1 MPIHNADIAAIF
13 EEIADLLEIGGANP
27 FRIRA
32 YRNAAR
38 VVGEYGRELRALLD
52 QGADLPKLPGI
63 GADLAGKI
71 REIVTTG
78 HCALLERL
86 RGEVPASVTELL
98 KIPGLGPKK
107 VSALYHDLA
116 VETPEQLLRMA
127 REGRIRQLHGFGE
140 KTEAS
145 IRQAIE
151 AHGNKARRYPLAA
164 TAQYATALLAYLQSV
179 PGVHQVTLAGSYRRR
194 KETVGD
200 LDILVSAASASPV
213 IQRFLGYDEV
223 AEVLSGGTTRASVIL
238 KSGLQV
244 DLRLVED
251 VSYGAALQ
259 YFTGSKQHSI
269 AMRTLAQERGL
280 KINEYGVFQGKARIA
295 GETEESVYAA
305 VGLPWIAPELRE
317 DRGEIEAARA
327 GRLPRL
333 IELADLRGDL
343 HAHTTA
349 SDGHA
354 SLRDMALAAQARG
367 LTYLAITD
375 HSSRLKVAH
384 GLDPL
389 RLRRQLDE
397 IDRLNAELAGIT
409 LLKGS
414 EVEILEDGSLDLPE
428 GLTDRLDIVIGAVH
442 SHFGLTR
449 AKQTERILHAMDH
462 PRFTLLA
469 HPFGRLI
476 NEREP
481 IEVDMQRII
490 RAARTRGCWLE
501 LNAQPQRLDLPDTWC
516 QMAKAEGTLL
526 AVNSDA
532 HGTAGF
538 DDLLFGIGQA
548 RRGWL
553 AADDVVNTR
562 SLADL
567 KLLIAATM

>member
-13 EEIADLLEIGGANP
+13 EEIADLLEIEGANP

-145 IRQAIE
+145 ILQAIE
-151 AHGNKARRYPLAA
+151 DHGNKARRYPLAA
-164 TAQYATALLAYLQSV
+164 ATQYATALVAYLQRV

-194 KETVGD
+194 RETVGD

-213 IQRFLGYDEV
+213 IQRFLDYDEV

-269 AMRTLAQERGL
+269 AIRTLAQERGL

-343 HAHTTA
+343 HAHTLA
-349 SDGHA
+349 SDGHD

-389 RLRRQLDE
+389 RLRQQLDE
-397 IDRLNAELAGIT
+397 IDQLNAELSGIT

-442 SHFGLTR
+442 SHFGLPR
-449 AKQTERILHAMDH
+449 AKQTARILRAMDH

-469 HPFGRLI
+469 HPFSRLI
-476 NEREP
+476 NERQP
-481 IEVDMQRII
+481 IEVDMQRIV

-501 LNAQPQRLDLPDTWC
+501 LNAQPQRLDLPDIWC
-516 QMAKAEGTLL
+516 QMAKAEGTLV

>member
-1 MPIHNADIAAIF
+1 MPVHNADIAAIF
-13 EEIADLLEIGGANP
+13 EEIADLLEIEGANP

-38 VVGEYGRELRALLD
+38 VVGEYGRELGALLG
-52 QGADLPKLPGI
+52 QGADLPKLSGI
-63 GADLAGKI
+63 GADLSGKI

-86 RGEVPASVTELL
+86 RGEVPASVTQLL
-98 KIPGLGPKK
+98 RIPGLGPKK

-140 KTEAS
+140 KTEAR
-145 IRQAIE
+145 ILQAIE
-151 AHGNKARRYPLAA
+151 AHGNKVRRYPLAA
-164 TAQYATALLAYLQSV
+164 ATQYAMALLAYLQHV

-194 KETVGD
+194 RETVGD
-200 LDILVSAASASPV
+200 LDILVSAASSSPV
-213 IQRFLGYDEV
+213 MQCFLGYDEV
-223 AEVLSGGTTRASVIL
+223 AEVLSGGTTRASVTL

-269 AMRTLAQERGL
+269 AIRTLAQERGL
-280 KINEYGVFQGKARIA
+280 KINEYGVFQGKTRIA

-305 VGLPWIAPELRE
+305 IGLPWIAPELRE

-343 HAHTTA
+343 HAHTLA
-349 SDGHA
+349 SDGHD
-354 SLRDMALAAQARG
+354 SLRNMALAAQARG

-397 IDRLNAELAGIT
+397 IDMLNAELTGIT

-428 GLTDRLDIVIGAVH
+428 GLADRLDIVIGAMH
-442 SHFGLTR
+442 SHFGLPR
-449 AKQTERILHAMDH
+449 AKQTERILRAMDH
-462 PRFTLLA
+462 PSFTLLA

-481 IEVDMQRII
+481 IEMDMQRII

-516 QMAKAEGTLL
+516 QMAKAEGTLV

-532 HGTAGF
+532 HGSAGF

-567 KLLIAATM
+567 KLLISATM

>member
-1 MPIHNADIAAIF
+1 
-13 EEIADLLEIGGANP
+13 
-27 FRIRA
+27 
-32 YRNAAR
+32 
-38 VVGEYGRELRALLD
+38 
-52 QGADLPKLPGI
+52 
-63 GADLAGKI
+63 
-71 REIVTTG
+71 
-78 HCALLERL
+78 
-86 RGEVPASVTELL
+86 
-98 KIPGLGPKK
+98 
-107 VSALYHDLA
+107 
-116 VETPEQLLRMA
+116 
-127 REGRIRQLHGFGE
+127 
-140 KTEAS
+140 
-145 IRQAIE
+145 
-151 AHGNKARRYPLAA
+151 
-164 TAQYATALLAYLQSV
+164 
-179 PGVHQVTLAGSYRRR
+179 
-194 KETVGD
+194 VGD
-200 LDILVSAASASPV
+200 LDILVSAVPASSV
-213 IQRFLGYDEV
+213 MQHFLGYDEV
-223 AEVLSGGTTRASVIL
+223 AEVLSGGTTRASVVL
-238 KSGLQV
+238 KSDLQV

-269 AMRTLAQERGL
+269 AIRTLAQERGL
-280 KINEYGVFQGKARIA
+280 KLNEYGVFQDKTRIA

-333 IELADLRGDL
+333 IELADIRGDL
-343 HAHTTA
+343 HAHTLA
-349 SDGHA
+349 SDGHD
-354 SLRDMALAAQARG
+354 SLRNMALAAQARG

-397 IDRLNAELAGIT
+397 IDMLNAELADIT

-428 GLTDRLDIVIGAVH
+428 GLADRLDIVIGAVH
-442 SHFGLTR
+442 SHFGLPR
-449 AKQTERILHAMDH
+449 AKQTERILRAMDH

-469 HPFGRLI
+469 HPLGRLI

-490 RAARTRGCWLE
+490 RAAHTRGCWLE

-516 QMAKAEGTLL
+516 QLAKAEGTLV
-526 AVNSDA
+526 AINSDA

>member
-13 EEIADLLEIGGANP
+13 EEIADLLEIEGANP

-52 QGADLPKLPGI
+52 NGADLPRLPGI

-71 REIVTTG
+71 REIATTG

-86 RGEVPASVTELL
+86 RGEVPTSVTELL

-127 REGRIRQLHGFGE
+127 REGRIRQLHGFGP

-145 IRQAIE
+145 ILQAIE
-151 AHGNKARRYPLAA
+151 THGNKARRYPLAA
-164 TAQYATALLAYLQSV
+164 AVQYATALAAYLRDV
-179 PGVHQVTLAGSYRRR
+179 PGVHQVTLAGSYRRC

-223 AEVLSGGTTRASVIL
+223 AEVLSGGTTRASVTL

-251 VSYGAALQ
+251 TSYGAALQ
-259 YFTGSKQHSI
+259 YFTGSKPHSI
-269 AMRTLAQERGL
+269 AIRTLAQERGL
-280 KINEYGVFQGKARIA
+280 KLNEYGVFQGKTRIA

-327 GRLPRL
+327 GRLPHL

-343 HAHTTA
+343 HAHTLA

-397 IDRLNAELAGIT
+397 IDMLNAELAGIT

-442 SHFGLTR
+442 SHFGLPR
-449 AKQTERILHAMDH
+449 AKQTERILRAMDH

-516 QMAKAEGTLL
+516 QMAKAEGTPL
-526 AVNSDA
+526 AINSDA

-567 KLLIAATM
+567 KLLISATM